1 MKILFLDIDG
11 VLNSYRSIA
20 AGYQF
25 YNCSSLMRE
34 LQLGT
39 AKSAGFDPT
48 AVNLLKQAQQD
59 IGFKIVISSTW
70 RFSFNI
76 KHFHQIF
83 DLYDWDTTS
92 IIIDITPSTDTIR
105 GDEIALWLRNN
116 PEIDSYVILDD
127 STDFLKEQL
136 DRCVFTKYE
145 EGMTYAA
152 FVEIYRK
159 FGHPEPF

>member
-1 MKILFLDIDG
+1 MKVLFLDIDG

-39 AKSAGFDPT
+39 AANAGFDPT
-48 AVNLLKQAQQD
+48 AVNLLRQAQAD

-70 RFSFNI
+70 RLSFNI
-76 KHFHQIF
+76 NHFHKIF
-83 DLYDWDTTS
+83 DLYGWDTRS
-92 IIIDITPSTDTIR
+92 AIISSTQSTDTIR
-105 GDEIALWLRNN
+105 GDEVKLWLDSN
-116 PEIDSYVILDD
+116 PEVKQYVILDD
-127 STDFLKEQL
+127 SMDFLEEQL

-145 EGMTYAA
+145 EGMTYATFA
-152 FVEIYRK
+152 EIYRK